1 MTLLTGL
8 TEAGVE
14 VPVQVDAQGRLV
26 AEGLP
31 GPAGPAGPAGDPGP
45 QGIAGVAGPTG
56 PAGPAGETGPAGPA
70 GSNGTNGT
78 NGVGVPTG
86 GTTGQ
91 VLAKSSDADYATQW
105 VNQSGGSSGPA
116 VIAEKSSQQTFS
128 ANAYSLITY
137 QTTTHQSGGTF
148 ANSRYTP
155 GQAGLYLV
163 GFSLVVET
171 SGRYPELVLRL
182 NGSNWLIGQGTQFT
196 TAGDLSMSTVVP
208 LTSASD
214 YLEGWV
220 YMGTGAAVSHTSF
233 HSLQRFWCC
242 YLRAL

>member
-56 PAGPAGETGPAGPA
+56 PTGPAGATGPAGPA
-70 GSNGTNGT
+70 GTPGTNGT

-91 VLAKSSDADYATQW
+91 VLAKSSNADYATQW

-116 VIAEKSSQQTFS
+116 FFARHTGSQTIGPTWPKLTFTTVEFDTHGCYASSRFTPTVAGYYLVTASMTVTTLAGWKQVKVFKNTAAWAALAS
-128 ANAYSLITY
+128 ADVS
-137 QTTTHQSGGTF
+137 SGGM
-148 ANSRYTP
+148 
-155 GQAGLYLV
+155 
-163 GFSLVVET
+163 VVQ
-171 SGRYPELVLRL
+171 GGVVVPL
-182 NGSNWLIGQGTQFT
+182 NGSTDYVELQGYAPT
-196 TAGDLSMSTVVP
+196 TGSTFADGVYNGFSGCFLRP
-208 LTSASD
+208 L
-214 YLEGWV
+214 
-220 YMGTGAAVSHTSF
+220 
-233 HSLQRFWCC
+233 
-242 YLRAL
+242 